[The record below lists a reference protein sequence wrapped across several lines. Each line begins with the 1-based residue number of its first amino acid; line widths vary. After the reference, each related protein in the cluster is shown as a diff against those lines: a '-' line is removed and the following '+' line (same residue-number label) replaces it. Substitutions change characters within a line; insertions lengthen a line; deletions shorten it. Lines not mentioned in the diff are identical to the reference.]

1 MGVLVEKNKDLCDNF
16 KDLTE
21 KHKELAEN
29 YEDLA
34 EKYKELTENYQ
45 DQSER
50 YKKVTEN
57 NKDLAEKN
65 KELAENYKDQAEKHK
80 GLAKKQEDFV
90 QLLRDK
96 VECPVCLDVP
106 RTFPIPVC
114 PNGHVVCTKCVKK
127 ECPTCRVKMWYGK
140 STLAVAIIENIDHEC
155 EHEGCQ
161 DRFQFWELE
170 SHGKTCDYRLV
181 GCPGLKCDKKI
192 ALSSLPAHMESCST
206 CVKKK
211 IESNKM
217 PYVLDFTWPMTNKT
231 RNEDESYV
239 ECIRYDGR
247 IFVMKV
253 ARRQLDGGE
262 HRWVFMVQIV
272 GGEEEALKYEATI
285 IVYRTGNDSE
295 GKYSQRYYGD
305 ICPIDVTTVQ
315 AADEKG
321 MCLALTDG
329 AMSKF
334 IVDNGS
340 SMDSLSEKQF
350 SVSLNICVV
359 RT

>member
-106 RTFPIPVC
+106 RSFPIPVC
-114 PNGHVVCTKCVKK
+114 PNGHVVCSKCVKK

-161 DRFQFWELE
+161 DRFQFWELD
-170 SHGKTCDYRLV
+170 SHGKTCDFRLV
-181 GCPGLKCDKKI
+181 GCPGLTCDEKI
-192 ALSSLPAHMESCST
+192 TLSSLPTHMESCST
-206 CVKKK
+206 CRCGGKK
-211 IESNKM
+211 IESYEM
-217 PYVLDFTWPMTNKT
+217 PLLRTYKWPMTYWK
-231 RNEDESYV
+231 DISIV
-239 ECIRYDGR
+239 KCIRYDGL
-247 IFVMKV
+247 IFVLKV
-253 ARRQLDGGE
+253 ASCQFNGGE
-262 HRWVFMVQIV
+262 HRWAFMVQMV
-272 GGEEEALKYEATI
+272 G
-285 IVYRTGNDSE
+285 
-295 GKYSQRYYGD
+295 
-305 ICPIDVTTVQ
+305 
-315 AADEKG
+315 
-321 MCLALTDG
+321 
-329 AMSKF
+329 
-334 IVDNGS
+334 
-340 SMDSLSEKQF
+340 
-350 SVSLNICVV
+350 
-359 RT
+359 